1 MRIPRLAAISATLL
15 LVISMASGQ
24 QPPSAP
30 KAPARPGLTLTTTA
44 FQDGGIVPEKY
55 TQSGPNFVS
64 PPLEWTNVPP
74 NTQTFALIV
83 HDLDVAR
90 QKSTADVL
98 HWIIFN
104 IPADTTSLPA
114 GAGKPEGGGAP
125 QGSIQSM
132 TDFGQP
138 GYGGP
143 CPPPG
148 HKPHRYIFTVYALKT
163 DQIPLQKEAS
173 GAMAGFYLNQNV
185 LKKASFTAK
194 YGRK

>member
-24 QPPSAP
+24 QAPSAP

-55 TQSGPNFVS
+55 TQSVPNFVS

-90 QKSTADVL
+90 QKSTTDVL
-98 HWIIFN
+98 HWMIFN
-104 IPADTTSLPA
+104 IPGSAHSLMEGVPDSPQLPDGAVQGKNVRGKA
-114 GAGKPEGGGAP
+114 GYLGPGAP
-125 QGSIQSM
+125 SV
-132 TDFGQP
+132 
-138 GYGGP
+138 GP
-143 CPPPG
+143 N
-148 HKPHRYIFTVYALKT
+148 HHYAFELYALDSKV
-163 DQIPLQKEAS
+163 DLGPDAS
-173 GAMAGFYLNQNV
+173 RDDLLKAMDGHILGKGV
-185 LKKASFTAK
+185 LV
-194 YGRK
+194 GRHHLP